1 MLDRHP
7 KLSIQTNNNSA
18 VADFPRT
25 TIFVVDDE
33 NANLEVIS
41 LLLSKESYQLHNFS
55 EATSVLHT
63 IEHIMPD
70 IILLDVMMPGIDG
83 IELCH
88 RLKRDPQTK
97 HIPIIMVSALN
108 SKQDLA
114 NCLEAGA
121 DDFIGKPLN
130 GLELRARVR
139 SLLRIKRQHDDL
151 QRLLQLR
158 EEALQLREDLS
169 NMVIHDLRNPLA
181 NIMLSCQIMRL
192 YELDQRTVKKVDHI
206 EYSSNR
212 LATMID
218 SLLIMAKLEA
228 GKLLIQPTT
237 IAVEELVKSTIADF
251 QTMADQQSIF
261 LQAELAS
268 ESTAVFADLV
278 LLRRVLDNLLS
289 NALKFAPTYSAVVIA
304 VQQESGNCLIEIKDQ
319 GSGVSPEL
327 REQIFSKFE
336 IGEHM
341 PKIQQMGLGLAF
353 CKLAIEAHGGRIE
366 VLDNQPQGCIFRI
379 TLTACADASTTIAI
393 APEDTTVMQAELVF

>member
-1 MLDRHP
+1 MLDLQPR
-7 KLSIQTNNNSA
+7 LNAQTNNNLT
-18 VADFPRT
+18 VIEFPST

-33 NANLEVIS
+33 DANLEVIS

-55 EATSVLHT
+55 EATSVLHA

-88 RLKRDPQTK
+88 RLKRDPQTR

-158 EEALQLREDLS
+158 EEALRLREDLS

-192 YELDQRTVKKVDHI
+192 YQLDQRTVKKVDQI

-218 SLLIMAKLEA
+218 SLLITAKLEA
-228 GKLLIQPTT
+228 GKLLIQPST
-237 IAVEELVKSTIADF
+237 IVVAELVKSTIADF

-261 LQAELAS
+261 LQAELPP
-268 ESTAVFADLV
+268 ESTQVFADLV

-289 NALKFAPTYSAVVIA
+289 NALKFAPAYSAVVVA
-304 VQQESGNCLIEIKDQ
+304 VQQRSEHCLIEIRDY

-327 REQIFSKFE
+327 RDQIFSKFE

-341 PKIQQMGLGLAF
+341 PKVQQIGLGLAF
-353 CKLAIEAHGGRIE
+353 CKLAIEAHGGQIE
-366 VLDNQPQGCIFRI
+366 VLDNHPQGCIFRI
-379 TLTACADASTTIAI
+379 TLTACTDDRVIDI
-393 APEDTTVMQAELVF
+393 APEETVLMQAELVV